1 MDDPRWLE
9 VIHAHCPR
17 RWYRCGYMWDTFAM
31 FTCDFVAVCMYHCV
45 RV

>member
-1 MDDPRWLE
+1 MDIHRWLE

-17 RWYRCGYMWDTFAM
+17 RWYMWDTFAM
-31 FTCDFVAVCMYHCV
+31 FTCDFVAVCVYHCV